1 MSSYV
6 LITHTPWTEAPRVR
20 HQIARLIAGAGHKAY
35 FFERA
40 SYPWQAAGARAEE
53 LEPGITVVRTRRLL
67 HHQVRVVPPLDWA
80 NSALVLSEISAR
92 MRELSIDPDSTVI
105 NFAHDY
111 GFLRRIFPRNRI
123 VTVYHDDIEAQTKF
137 PWFGHVTRRIRGTCR
152 MSDEVLALSTPL
164 VERLQAWCE
173 PKLVLPWA
181 IRPYSAPTGDPA
193 QRDRLLYWGF
203 IDVSMDT
210 DRVRAVC
217 EHLARTRPTWR
228 VMLVGPTQS
237 AARRAA
243 TLAQLEGIGNL
254 DVLDQHPLSALPM
267 DRVAAAFIP
276 YRRKSDTDATELP
289 NKSLQLLSYGVPIL
303 KSGMPAMIRRPF
315 IVPLDEGAGIEES
328 IAACVRN
335 FDAWQPAIRTFLEEN
350 SPAARLRALG
360 IEPLT

>member
-1 MSSYV
+1 MSNYI
-6 LITHTPWTEAPRVR
+6 LITHTPWIEAPRVR
-20 HQIARLIAGAGHKAY
+20 HQIARLIAGAGHQVW

-40 SYPWQAAGARAEE
+40 AYPWQHAGTLVEE
-53 LEPGITVVRTRRLL
+53 VEPGITVVGSLRLL
-67 HHQVRVVPPLDWA
+67 HHQLRVVPPLDWVNA
-80 NSALVLSEISAR
+80 AFVLSQISAR
-92 MRELSIDPDSTVI
+92 MRALSIDRDATVI

-111 GFLRRIFPRNRI
+111 CFLRQIFPHNRI
-123 VTVYHDDIEAQTKF
+123 VTVYHDDIEAQTKL
-137 PWFGHVTRRIRGTCR
+137 PWFGHVTRSVRRTCG
-152 MSDEVLALSTPL
+152 MSDDVLALSTPL
-164 VERLQAWCE
+164 VERLCAWCQ
-173 PKLVLPWA
+173 PKLFLPWA
-181 IRPYSAPTGDPA
+181 IRPYSAPIGDPA
-193 QRDRLLYWGF
+193 DRDLLLYWGF
-203 IDVSMDT
+203 IDVSLDT
-210 DRVRAVC
+210 DRIRAVC
-217 EHLARTRPTWR
+217 EHLAKTRPSWR

-237 AARRAA
+237 ASRRNAV
-243 TLAQLEGIGNL
+243 LAQLVGISNL

-328 IAACVRN
+328 IASCVQN

-360 IEPLT
+360 IEPIN